1 MMPLVARFDPT
12 ADPWGTGML
21 ACLVVC
27 GFALLWWLV
36 AVLMRQPARGSG
48 RVMSLGL
55 FGYLGCAVASTAIRV
70 LTPPPAPP
78 PAPTGPAILIEAKVP
93 IDPDEDPKGAAAE
106 AAARATK
113 VEPAVLPGVTAPVE
127 PAPVEPAPVEPAPVE
142 PAVVEATPSAAPPAP
157 VEAALPVEAAPPV
170 EATPKAATPVPLG
183 PPTLVAR
190 EALRFVDEV
199 SHDADKC
206 IDAKQVAAA
215 ARELAGALDGVPRSR
230 VEKAAG
236 KLEGCRRKIVWART
250 FTIRRNRVEDRER
263 LAETLPKRLREQG
276 IAVLVTLRGAAHE
289 RIRIGG
295 ATLDAA
301 KAKALLDGG
310 LRDEL
315 ADAGFTE
322 ITLADMKTAVKET
335 HAGQSDADLAAAE
348 LAPLGLE
355 RKLALP

>member
-21 ACLVVC
+21 GCLVLC

-70 LTPPPAPP
+70 LTPAPAPP
-78 PAPTGPAILIEAKVP
+78 PAPTGPAIVLEAKVP
-93 IDPDEDPKGAAAE
+93 IDPDEDPKAAAAE
-106 AAARATK
+106 AARATK
-113 VEPAVLPGVTAPVE
+113 VEPAVLPAAATDVAPPVE
-127 PAPVEPAPVEPAPVE
+127 PPAVEP
-142 PAVVEATPSAAPPAP
+142 PAVEAPSASAP
-157 VEAALPVEAAPPV
+157 VEATSAVEAAPKVAP
-170 EATPKAATPVPLG
+170 PVPLG
-183 PPTLVAR
+183 PPTLAGR

-215 ARELAGALDGVPRSR
+215 ARELAGALDGVPRGR
-230 VEKAAG
+230 VEKATG
-236 KLEGCRRKIVWART
+236 KLEECRRKIVWARA
-250 FTIRRNRVEDRER
+250 FTIRRNRVDDRER
-263 LAETLPKRLREQG
+263 LAEALPKRLREQG

-295 ATLDAA
+295 VTLDAA

-322 ITLADMKTAVKET
+322 ITLADLKTAVKES
-335 HAGQSDADLAAAE
+335 HAAPTDAELAAAE
-348 LAPLGLE
+348 LAPLGLD
-355 RKLALP
+355 RKLTLP

>member
-21 ACLVVC
+21 GCLVVC

-78 PAPTGPAILIEAKVP
+78 PAPTGPAIVIEAKVP

-106 AAARATK
+106 AGARATK
-113 VEPAVLPGVTAPVE
+113 VEPAVLPTPASDVAPPVE
-127 PAPVEPAPVEPAPVE
+127 PAA
-142 PAVVEATPSAAPPAP
+142 VEATPSAAPPAP
-157 VEAALPVEAAPPV
+157 VEAAPPVELAPPVEAAP
-170 EATPKAATPVPLG
+170 KAAPVPLG
-183 PPTLVAR
+183 PPTLAGR

-263 LAETLPKRLREQG
+263 LAEALPKRLREQG
-276 IAVLVTLRGAAHE
+276 LAVLITLRGAAHE

-295 ATLDAA
+295 VTLDAA

-335 HAGQSDADLAAAE
+335 HAGRSDADLAATE
-348 LAPLGLE
+348 LAPLGLD

>member
-1 MMPLVARFDPT
+1 MMLLVARFDPT

-21 ACLVVC
+21 GCLVVC

-36 AVLMRQPARGSG
+36 AVLMRQPAPGSG

-55 FGYLGCAVASTAIRV
+55 FGYLACAVASVAIRV

-78 PAPTGPAILIEAKVP
+78 PAPTGPAIVIEAKVP
-93 IDPDEDPKGAAAE
+93 IDPDEDPKAAAAE
-106 AAARATK
+106 AAARKVAAEAAARE
-113 VEPAVLPGVTAPVE
+113 VEPAVLPPDGAPKADEV
-127 PAPVEPAPVEPAPVE
+127 PAPPDRV
-142 PAVVEATPSAAPPAP
+142 
-157 VEAALPVEAAPPV
+157 APPV
-170 EATPKAATPVPLG
+170 DPAPPQAAEARPAAAPVQLG
-183 PPTLVAR
+183 PPTLAGR

-206 IDAKQVAAA
+206 SDAKQVAAA

-236 KLEGCRRKIVWART
+236 KLEGCRRKIVWARA
-250 FTIRRNRVEDRER
+250 FTIRRNRVDDRER
-263 LAETLPKRLREQG
+263 LAEALPKRLREQG
-276 IAVLVTLRGAAHE
+276 IPVLVTLRGAAHE

-295 ATLDAA
+295 VTLDAA

-335 HAGQSDADLAAAE
+335 HAGPTDADLAAAE
-348 LAPLGLE
+348 LAPLGLD